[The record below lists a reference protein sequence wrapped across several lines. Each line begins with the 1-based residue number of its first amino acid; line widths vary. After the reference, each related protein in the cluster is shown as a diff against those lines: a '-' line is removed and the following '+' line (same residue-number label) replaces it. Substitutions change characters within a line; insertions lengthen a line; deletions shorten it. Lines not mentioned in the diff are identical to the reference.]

1 MSEREQRTLSVPE
14 GVAGERIDSALT
26 RVLGLSRT
34 AVVKLL
40 DDGDITT
47 SGKAMSKS
55 DRVAANQI
63 IEVLMP
69 APINQD
75 PIPLTPLEGLTIV
88 YDDDG
93 NSSSNLLKHVESVI
107 RNFGVKIQVLPF
119 NNSIKNTKLIQ
130 GQLLICMGDN
140 SGSYFS
146 GEVNPVENLREI
158 IFETSN
164 CNEQEIPVIVT
175 HSLKQLFN
183 ATPKKM
189 QLWND
194 LIFARNIYLDTMS
207 DGI

>member
-1 MSEREQRTLSVPE
+1 M
-14 GVAGERIDSALT
+14 IINK
-26 RVLGLSRT
+26 
-34 AVVKLL
+34 AVFLKEMGISSWLAH
-40 DDGDITT
+40 DKGPPKNT
-47 SGKAMSKS
+47 
-55 DRVAANQI
+55 NQI
-63 IEVLMP
+63 NGTEKEQTMTEQF
-69 APINQD
+69 IND
-75 PIPLTPLEGLTIV
+75 IPVWSIV

-93 NSSSNLLKHVESVI
+93 SSSTNLLKHVESVI

-119 NNSIKNTKLIQ
+119 NNSIKNPKLIQ

-207 DGI
+207 EGI

>member
-1 MSEREQRTLSVPE
+1 MIINKAVFLKEMGISSWLVNDKAPPKITNQKNDTEMEQTMTEQFIS
-14 GVAGERIDSALT
+14 
-26 RVLGLSRT
+26 
-34 AVVKLL
+34 
-40 DDGDITT
+40 DIPVW
-47 SGKAMSKS
+47 S
-55 DRVAANQI
+55 
-63 IEVLMP
+63 
-69 APINQD
+69 
-75 PIPLTPLEGLTIV
+75 IV

-93 NSSSNLLKHVESVI
+93 SSTNLLKHIESVI

-140 SGSYFS
+140 SGGYFS